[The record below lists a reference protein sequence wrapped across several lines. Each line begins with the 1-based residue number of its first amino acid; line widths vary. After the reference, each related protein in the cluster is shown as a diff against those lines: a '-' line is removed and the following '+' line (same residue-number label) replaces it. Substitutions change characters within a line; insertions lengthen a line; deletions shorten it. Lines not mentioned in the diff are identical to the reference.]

1 MKKELKKRREPTVL
15 AIMIAIA
22 LCGCGQK
29 AGTVTDQVIE
39 SGDETLPVS
48 KKLTYSVEEDGFY
61 SVYAVTKAGGYIDLS
76 EKTGIEHVYDTDN
89 GETEITDLKVEQ
101 ETESLLDPD
110 GATLETRIRVPEG
123 YERIPEP
130 EGSFAEYLRAYPM
143 HEDGYKVHYYDGGI
157 KEYAAKIAVFD
168 MHLGDKDLQQ
178 CADSVIRMYA
188 EYLRDNGRNDE
199 IAFHFVSGFLCDYK
213 TWLAGNK
220 VSVVGNNVSWSAT
233 AAREDTDETF
243 EAYLNTVF
251 SYASTISLKKES
263 EAVSLKEIQAGDI
276 FIHAGSPGHVVMVAD
291 VCEKA
296 GEKAFLL
303 AQGYMPA
310 QDFYVLTNELHA
322 DDPWYYEDEITYPFI
337 TPEYVFSE
345 ECLMRPGYL

>member
-1 MKKELKKRREPTVL
+1 MKKRRVPTVFT
-15 AIMIAIA
+15 IMIAIA

-29 AGTVTDQVIE
+29 AE
-39 SGDETLPVS
+39 
-48 KKLTYSVEEDGFY
+48 
-61 SVYAVTKAGGYIDLS
+61 AVTEAGEYIDLS
-76 EKTGIEHVYDTDN
+76 EKTGIEHVYDTASD
-89 GETEITDLKVEQ
+89 EKEIIELKEEQ
-101 ETESLLDPD
+101 ENEDKEKQTESLLDPD
-110 GATLETRIRVPEG
+110 GTTLETRIRVPEG
-123 YERIPEP
+123 YERNPEP

-157 KEYAAKIAVFD
+157 KEYAAQAAVFD
-168 MHLGDKDLQQ
+168 MHLGDRDLQQ

-188 EYLRDNGRNDE
+188 EYLRDNGRSDE
-199 IAFHFVSGFLCDYK
+199 IAFHFVSGFLCDYR

-220 VSVVGNNVSWSAT
+220 VSVAGNNVSWTAT

-251 SYASTISLKKES
+251 SYASTISLKKEA

-291 VCEKA
+291 VCEKD
-296 GEKAFLL
+296 GKKAFLL